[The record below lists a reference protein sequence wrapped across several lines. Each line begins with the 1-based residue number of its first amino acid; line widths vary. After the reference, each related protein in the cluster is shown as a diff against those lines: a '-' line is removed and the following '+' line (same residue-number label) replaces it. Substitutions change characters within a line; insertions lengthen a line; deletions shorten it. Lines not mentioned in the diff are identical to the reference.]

1 MPTVVLPVA
10 RPRRR
15 AGLRRTALATMRAA
29 SRPTSPGLGFSTSSM
44 SEPSSLCPQETSAPA
59 PWRKSQKQ
67 RPSSLAEPA
76 NQKLVPVGAIKAQHI
91 DNGFAFGGINQ
102 LTDAQQGSSTRNGHQ
117 LRSAWV
123 GGRGIDFFVGV
134 AELHMII
141 ALEDLEKRFAA
152 QRCREQVRK
161 FRGRKITSL
170 KRERLVRGMTQAF
183 QLDDP
188 AVGRQRK
195 PRRDFLLVV
204 NHFGNEDFRG
214 SREAAAGHLLRVAHQ
229 FIEMNFGRG
238 HEGADA
244 AAALHD
250 TFAFEPNE
258 RMARGHQADLVDSGQ
273 VSLGIH
279 RITGAQM
286 SGLDALANGVLNPLV
301 GGDAITGL
309 LHAISRYAGEHDA
322 RGTGPKPL
330 VRCVIERS
338 LAAIECTADSS
349 ARGLH
354 FVDISSVELYSYALH
369 NARTAR
375 PRRVS
380 LREHFRMRNAARGK
394 PPMV

>member
-29 SRPTSPGLGFSTSSM
+29 SRPTSSGLSFNTSSM
-44 SEPSSLCPQETSAPA
+44 SEPSSLCPQKTSAPV

-67 RPSSLAEPA
+67 RPSSLAKPA
-76 NQKLVPVGAIKAQHI
+76 NQKLVPIGAIKAENI
-91 DNGFAFGGINQ
+91 GNGLAFGGVDQ
-102 LTDAQQGSSTRNGHQ
+102 LTNAQQGSSTRNGHQ
-117 LRSAWV
+117 FRGAWI
-123 GGRGIDFFVGV
+123 GGGGIDFFIGV
-134 AELHMII
+134 AELHVVI
-141 ALEDLEKRFAA
+141 ALEDLEERFAA
-152 QRCREQVRK
+152 QRRGEQVGK
-161 FRGRKITSL
+161 FRGRKITGL
-170 KRERLVRGMTQAF
+170 QRERLVRGMTQAL

-195 PRRDFLLVV
+195 PRHDFLLVV

-214 SREAAAGHLLRVAHQ
+214 SCQAAAGHLLGVTHQ
-229 FIEMNFGRG
+229 FVEMNLGRG

-250 TFAFEPNE
+250 AFALKPNE
-258 RMARGHQADLVDSGQ
+258 RMARGHQADLVDSGK

-286 SGLDALANGVLNPLV
+286 SGFDALANGALNLLV

-322 RGTGPKPL
+322 RRTGPKP
-330 VRCVIERS
+330 
-338 LAAIECTADSS
+338 T
-349 ARGLH
+349 G
-354 FVDISSVELYSYALH
+354 
-369 NARTAR
+369 
-375 PRRVS
+375 RVCYRAVLGS
-380 LREHFRMRNAARGK
+380 HRVYR
-394 PPMV
+394 